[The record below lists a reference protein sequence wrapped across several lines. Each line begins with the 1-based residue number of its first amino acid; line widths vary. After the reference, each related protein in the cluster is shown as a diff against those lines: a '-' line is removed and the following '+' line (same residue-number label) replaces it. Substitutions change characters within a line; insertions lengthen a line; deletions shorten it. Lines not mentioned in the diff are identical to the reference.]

1 MESEPSG
8 PAERPD
14 FWVELRRSR
23 LTLYAIRVAAFLPIV
38 IVTVVVLV
46 YRDRIEDLQTVGYFG
61 IFVANVIGSGTLILP
76 VPGIATVIF
85 GATVWNP
92 LLVGLAGGTGATV
105 GEIAGYLAG
114 VGSYGAI
121 QRIVGKNEW
130 YERLKGWIERR
141 GMITIFVF
149 AATPN
154 PFFDAAGFAAGSM
167 RYPLT
172 RFVMA
177 CWLGK
182 MVKYM
187 AVSYAAYWGAD
198 LLYGWFG

>member
-1 MESEPSG
+1 MPY
-8 PAERPD
+8 
-14 FWVELRRSR
+14 L
-23 LTLYAIRVAAFLPIV
+23 IRTAAFLPIV
-38 IVTVVVLV
+38 IVTVIVIL
-46 YRDRIEDLQTVGYFG
+46 YRDRLEELQTVGYFG
-61 IFVANVIGSGTLILP
+61 IFVANVIGSATFVLP
-76 VPGIATVIF
+76 VPGIATVVF
-85 GATVWNP
+85 AATVWNP
-92 LLVGLAGGTGATV
+92 FLVGLAGGTGATV

-121 QRIVGKNEW
+121 QRIVGKNKW
-130 YERLKGWIERR
+130 YERLKGWIEHR

-154 PFFDAAGFAAGSM
+154 PFFDAAGFAAGSL

-172 RFVMA
+172 RFIVA

-187 AVSYAAYWGAD
+187 FVSYAAFWGAD
-198 LLYGWFG
+198 LLYRWFH